1 MSYPFNMKMS
11 LNQLTIEPKGQ
22 DDKPIPID
30 LTPYVGDI
38 AENVSVDLAQPQLNK
53 QNGYCSF
60 DDCKPTVQ
68 VKFAVDTII
77 GDKSWQNTDDK
88 TIIWDYATNRG
99 SITALLRS
107 GLTIIKTTKV
117 HNPDSTATTSINL
130 NKYVER
136 TATRININIDT
147 ITDLGGTVYI
157 PQKHLFTVTAEFK
170 PKRLTIGTV
179 EPYTYNNK

>member
-1 MSYPFNMKMS
+1 MSYPFDMTMS

-38 AENVSVDLAQPQLNK
+38 AKNVNVYLAQPQFN
-53 QNGYCSF
+53 QNEHCSI

-68 VKFAVDTII
+68 VKFVVDTII

-88 TIIWDYATNRG
+88 TIIWNYATNRD

-136 TATRININIDT
+136 TATSIDINIDT
-147 ITDLGGTVYI
+147 IADMNGTVYI

-170 PKRLTIGTV
+170 PKQLTIGTV

>member
-1 MSYPFNMKMS
+1 MSYPFDMKIS
-11 LNQLTIEPKGQ
+11 LNQLTIEPKGP
-22 DDKPIPID
+22 DDKPTPID

-38 AENVSVDLAQPQLNK
+38 AENVSVDLAQPQNEH
-53 QNGYCSF
+53 CSI

-88 TIIWDYATNRG
+88 TIIWNYATNRD
-99 SITALLRS
+99 SITALLKS
-107 GLTIIKTTKV
+107 GLTIIKTTKKN
-117 HNPDSTATTSINL
+117 NPDSTATTSINL
-130 NKYVER
+130 NRYVESM
-136 TATRININIDT
+136 ATSIDINIDT
-147 ITDLGGTVYI
+147 IADMNGTVYI

-170 PKRLTIGTV
+170 PKQLTIGTV